1 MKMTTV
7 KKGAKPKLRPR
18 KLPPAMLELTGKFK
32 KQYAKQ
38 DIEVCAATLRG
49 LRPLST

>member
-38 DIEVCAATLRG
+38 DIEVRRDAED